1 MDTRATRT
9 LVTFRRPFT
18 LSALGGMQPAGS
30 YTVRTE
36 EERLD
41 TLTVDAWRQ
50 NGCIIVLRR
59 GGTEDHVAID
69 PQELRDALARDI
81 DPGDGVYEGPS
92 PMDRSRRARDLL
104 RRGGRP

>member
-1 MDTRATRT
+1 MDTRAIRA
-9 LVTFRRPFT
+9 LVTFHRPFT
-18 LSALGGMQPAGS
+18 LSALGGVQPAGS

-50 NGCIIVLRR
+50 TGCIIVLHR
-59 GGTEDHVAID
+59 GGAEEHVDID
-69 PQELRDALARDI
+69 PQELRAALARDAGP
-81 DPGDGVYEGPS
+81 DDGTSTVPV
-92 PMDRSRRARDLL
+92 DRSRRPRDQL